1 MIIDIPTFSDIRILV
16 AGDVMLD
23 RYWHGDT
30 GRISPEAPVPVV
42 RVEGEEQRPGGAANV
57 ALNIAALGGKATLVG
72 VAGDDEPGRT
82 LENILQKA
90 GVSCHIRHLDN
101 APTITKLRIISRHQQ
116 LLRIDFEEAIP
127 QRSSE
132 ALLDVCRKQ
141 IAEADLLVLSDY
153 NKGSIKHFKELIALA
168 KTHDK
173 PVLIDPK
180 SKDFEPYRGATL
192 LTPNMAEFEA
202 VVGAC
207 EDQDEIVVKGEELM
221 QEYHLEAL
229 LITRGE
235 QGMTLLKKGCKPHH
249 MPTHAQEVFDVT
261 GAGDT
266 VVSVFAAALAAGLIM
281 PVAAHLSNVAAGLVV
296 GKLGTATISYD
307 ELKGALLEQH
317 AEKQGVVTEEELLEL
332 RRRAQQRDETVVMT
346 NGVFDILHAGHV
358 TYLDQASRLGDRLI
372 VAINVDE
379 TVRALK
385 GEDRP
390 VNSLKDRMTMLA
402 SLSCVDWVVAFSEE
416 TPERLICNLKPDYL
430 VKGGDNDPAK
440 IPGAKCVQEE
450 GGEVLVMDYVDG
462 VSTTGIIRNIRT
474 K

>member
-1 MIIDIPTFSDIRILV
+1 
-16 AGDVMLD
+16 MLD

>member
-57 ALNIAALGGKATLVG
+57 ALNIAALGGKAILAG

-116 LLRIDFEEAIP
+116 LIRIDFEEAIP

-153 NKGSIKHFKELIALA
+153 NKGSIKHYKELIALA

-235 QGMTLLKKGCKPHH
+235 QGMTLLNKGCKPHH
-249 MPTHAQEVFDVT
+249 MP
-261 GAGDT
+261 
-266 VVSVFAAALAAGLIM
+266 
-281 PVAAHLSNVAAGLVV
+281 
-296 GKLGTATISYD
+296 
-307 ELKGALLEQH
+307 
-317 AEKQGVVTEEELLEL
+317 
-332 RRRAQQRDETVVMT
+332 
-346 NGVFDILHAGHV
+346 
-358 TYLDQASRLGDRLI
+358 
-372 VAINVDE
+372 
-379 TVRALK
+379 
-385 GEDRP
+385 
-390 VNSLKDRMTMLA
+390 
-402 SLSCVDWVVAFSEE
+402 
-416 TPERLICNLKPDYL
+416 
-430 VKGGDNDPAK
+430 
-440 IPGAKCVQEE
+440 
-450 GGEVLVMDYVDG
+450 
-462 VSTTGIIRNIRT
+462 
-474 K
+474 